1 MKKILLFIMFCLSLS
16 FVYAN
21 KENDNKQVDYIV
33 FEDTIKSNI
42 DTTIVRDTFYKCSPE
57 SYYVAKK
64 LHNNVIV
71 ILAL

>member
-21 KENDNKQVDYIV
+21 KENDNKQVDYIA
-33 FEDTIKSNI
+33 FEDTIKSTK